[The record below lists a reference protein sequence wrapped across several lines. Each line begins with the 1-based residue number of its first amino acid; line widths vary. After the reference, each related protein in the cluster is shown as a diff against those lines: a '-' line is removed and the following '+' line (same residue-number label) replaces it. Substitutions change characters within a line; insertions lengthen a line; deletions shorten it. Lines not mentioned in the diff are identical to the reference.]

1 MYKFMIFPL
10 IIILLIL
17 MILLEVGASQIA
29 NFGKK
34 LSSSFNSYEKMTL
47 KYPAPQ
53 FYKILIIFSLVH
65 FI

>member
-10 IIILLIL
+10 IIIFLIL

-47 KYPAPQ
+47 KYPAPN
-53 FYKILIIFSLVH
+53 
-65 FI
+65 FIKS